1 MAFSVSRQV
10 KLDTT
15 MKNDILYIKN
25 DIKNLAENL

>member
-1 MAFSVSRQV
+1 MAFSVSQQV